1 MKENRFKTDLPEMM
15 VGYYTAEDV
24 RRRWTEDFVD
34 SDTGTVT
41 SAERSEL
48 ILERGTYIDADVASS
63 LSFHI
68 QAGDIDG
75 VEVTDIKRSARPF
88 YGSYFSPW
96 KAVAAVNGKPVT
108 LILYARYLEHA
119 LEIARE
125 YIERTLDGSFSLQS
139 VQAFK
144 DCLFVEHEFSGEEQQ
159 DRDGNRIER
168 AFYQLDTVTV
178 WKADNDRTTPGLFL
192 VLAKDV
198 DEAKELVEESVRDRA
213 RSVVRGII
221 EEAERDREEGRD
233 TDVTADS
240 RYIRY
245 TGDFELRIISG
256 TKIPCSAI
264 IPLEFSKEYIDN
276 EEEEE

>member
-1 MKENRFKTDLPEMM
+1 MTENKFKTDLPEMM
-15 VGYYTAEDV
+15 VGFYTAEDV

-88 YGSYFSPW
+88 YGNSFSPW
-96 KAVAAVNGKPVT
+96 KAVAAVTGKPVT
-108 LILYARYLEHA
+108 LILYAKHLEHA
-119 LEIARE
+119 TEIARE
-125 YIERTLDGSFSLQS
+125 YIERTREGSFTMQS

-144 DCLFVEHEFSGEEQQ
+144 DCIFVEHEFTEEEEFEN
-159 DRDGNRIER
+159 GTRIER
-168 AFYQLDTVTV
+168 AFYQLDAVIS
-178 WKADNDRTTPGLFL
+178 WLKDPDYPEARLFL

-198 DEAKELVEESVRDRA
+198 DEAKALTEDWVADRA
-213 RSVVRGII
+213 SRMVRAFI
-221 EEAERDREEGRD
+221 EEAARDGGD
-233 TDVTADS
+233 ADVS
-240 RYIRY
+240 KKSGYVRYS
-245 TGDFELRIISG
+245 GGFDLRILSG
-256 TKIPCSAI
+256 TKIPCNATV
-264 IPLEFSKEYIDN
+264 PLEFSKDYDPDDKK
-276 EEEEE
+276 EE